1 MIVELLEF
9 DLDIPVVFL
18 HDKTYPQYNWNI
30 VESGVKHHQ
39 AYIIKHVPVTN

>member
-18 HDKTYPQYNWNI
+18 HKKTYPQYI

-39 AYIIKHVPVTN
+39 AYTIKHVPVTN

>member
-18 HDKTYPQYNWNI
+18 HKKHIHNI
-30 VESGVKHHQ
+30 TEILLKVALNTTKHTQ
-39 AYIIKHVPVTN
+39 